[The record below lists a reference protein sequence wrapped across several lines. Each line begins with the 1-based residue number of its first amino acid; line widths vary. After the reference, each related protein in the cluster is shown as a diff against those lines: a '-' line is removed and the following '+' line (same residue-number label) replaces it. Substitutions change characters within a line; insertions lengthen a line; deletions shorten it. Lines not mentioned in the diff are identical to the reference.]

1 MPNLSDK
8 SIQRKVNKLS
18 KELESDMLKMY
29 GTPIISDEQL
39 QKSLGY
45 KTLNAFRQA
54 VLRKTVPITV
64 FSVEKQHGKFALI
77 KDVALHLA
85 QKRYSVIDKR
95 RK

>member
-1 MPNLSDK
+1 MPTESDK
-8 SIQRKVNKLS
+8 SIKLKVNKLS
-18 KELESDMLKMY
+18 KELESDMQKMY

-39 QKSLGY
+39 QKALGY

-64 FSVEKQHGKFALI
+64 FSLEKQHGKFALI

-85 QKRYSVIDKR
+85 QKRYSVADKS
-95 RK
+95 KN